1 MDRRHRYTI
10 YVTTQIVSEPQDGHF
25 DVAVTTFKLMA
36 DKTRLRII
44 WALLNGEHS
53 VNELAAQLSLNP
65 AGVSQHLAKLR
76 LSHLVSVRRD
86 GTRSYYSLDN
96 AHVRDLVEQ
105 ALFHADHVASDE
117 PIDEAAHRAR
127 A

>member
-1 MDRRHRYTI
+1 M
-10 YVTTQIVSEPQDGHF
+10 
-25 DVAVTTFKLMA
+25 TTFKLMA

-44 WALLNGEHS
+44 WALLNDEHS

-76 LSHLVSVRRD
+76 LARLVSVRRD
-86 GTRSYYSLDN
+86 GTRLHYSLDHP
-96 AHVRDLVEQ
+96 HVRGLVEE

-117 PIDEAAHRAR
+117 PIDESTHRVGP
-127 A
+127 